1 MKSTSI
7 LAAVSIA
14 VLAVAC
20 KKDEPVTGETFTTGA
35 SAPQEQV
42 QPQVTTGTTTT
53 DTPEQNQRTTTTG
66 ATLQKGK
73 DAGIASDVPP
83 GGSDLID
90 KNPSTGR
97 SMPGT
102 AVPPKTGTTEKDPN
116 NHSTPLGDGK
126 SGSYT
131 DGKGT
136 HGGKATWGTGPHKD
150 TKMDQPTPPAK

>member
-20 KKDEPVTGETFTTGA
+20 KKDEPATSETFTTGA
-35 SAPQEQV
+35 PVTQEQQV

-53 DTPEQNQRTTTTG
+53 GVADERQ
-66 ATLQKGK
+66 LSIQKGK
-73 DAGIASDVPP
+73 DAGVATDFRPT
-83 GGSDLID
+83 GGSDLVERA
-90 KNPSTGR
+90 P
-97 SMPGT
+97 
-102 AVPPKTGTTEKDPN
+102 VPVDQAPKTEITKKDPN

-150 TKMDQPTPPAK
+150 TKMDQPTPSTK